1 VTVRIADVVNW
12 ADIRDTIVVSLV
24 AGVGLCAAYSLLL
37 LGSVRA
43 REHYEHGDRAQ
54 AAVYGAMALAGLAV
68 TLGGIV
74 LGLIQIAN
82 K

>member
-12 ADIRDTIVVSLV
+12 GDIRDTIVVSLL
-24 AGVGLCAAYSLLL
+24 AGVGLT
-37 LGSVRA
+37 A

-54 AAVYGAMALAGLAV
+54 AAIYGLLALAGLAV
-68 TLGGIV
+68 TLGGIA